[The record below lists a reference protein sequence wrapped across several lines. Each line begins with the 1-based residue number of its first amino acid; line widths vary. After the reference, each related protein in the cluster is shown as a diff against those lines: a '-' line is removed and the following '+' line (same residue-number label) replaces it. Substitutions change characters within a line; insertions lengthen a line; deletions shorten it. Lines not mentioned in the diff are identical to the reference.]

1 MLQIT
6 DKSKCC
12 GCNACVQ
19 RCPKQCIVMHED
31 EEGFLYPQVDVTLCI
46 DCGLC
51 EKVCPVLNQNQERKP
66 LKVYAAINKDE
77 RIRMLSSSGGLFTVL
92 AEQILKEG
100 GVVFGARFNDDW
112 EVVHDYTETF
122 EGLARFRGSKYV
134 QSYVGNTF
142 CLVEQF
148 LKQKRKV
155 LYSGTPCQVAGL
167 RLFLHKEYENLL
179 TVDIVCHGVPSPG
192 VWRKYLK
199 ETCTRVNQSVKVI
212 NSLSFRDKCT
222 GWKGYSFSISFLD
235 GQKIVHYHDK
245 ELWMK
250 GFLSDLYIRPSCY
263 ACPSKCLKSGSDIT
277 LGDYWGIQNVMPK
290 VDDDKGVC
298 CFLINTEKG
307 KGIQDLIDFERIESQ
322 FADVVKGNP
331 SMIHSVII
339 SSKRIRFFRA
349 LKNKNVSQVISLYTK
364 QSIILRLKI
373 FIYNLLKR
381 NCKL

>member
-1 MLQIT
+1 M
-6 DKSKCC
+6 
-12 GCNACVQ
+12 
-19 RCPKQCIVMHED
+19 
-31 EEGFLYPQVDVTLCI
+31 
-46 DCGLC
+46 
-51 EKVCPVLNQNQERKP
+51 
-66 LKVYAAINKDE
+66 
-77 RIRMLSSSGGLFTVL
+77 
-92 AEQILKEG
+92 KEG